1 MLGLEADLL
10 RETDSSAALLQLDA
24 RQARRL
30 GTTGSSTL
38 LQLDAGEARKR
49 GRLSSTLLQPDA
61 REEGKR
67 GRLGTKGSSSP
78 LQPDARKKR
87 RWGGKLGLQAFPGF
101 QLWQHRS
108 QLWQPRFQRWQPRVG
123 KWWQVGSTWLQ
134 APRRR
139 RRISPNDPGWRI
151 SIQSMERLELVL
163 LMPLLK
169 MQLYLSG

>member
-1 MLGLEADLL
+1 MKKLSFSSSMRIVGRFRSEKMQEILGLEADLL

-24 RQARRL
+24 GQARRL

-87 RWGGKLGLQAFPGF
+87 R
-101 QLWQHRS
+101 
-108 QLWQPRFQRWQPRVG
+108 
-123 KWWQVGSTWLQ
+123 
-134 APRRR
+134 
-139 RRISPNDPGWRI
+139 
-151 SIQSMERLELVL
+151 
-163 LMPLLK
+163 
-169 MQLYLSG
+169 